1 MKPEKALEL
10 VNRYGVLT
18 KVIKDAK
25 REIGENLS
33 NCKGISGNRLVADPF
48 RHVEVDAKNR
58 EIDLH
63 LVQWYTPYR
72 DGWGSVEWEEIDA
85 DGQGQECPHC
95 YAAHL
100 AVQKRKEAKK
110 QLGSVKRSMT
120 RSIA

>member
-10 VNRYGVLT
+10 VTRYAALT
-18 KVIKDAK
+18 KAIKDAK
-25 REIGENLS
+25 REIGESLS
-33 NCKGISGNRLVADPF
+33 NCKGVSGNRLVADPF

-63 LVQWYTPYR
+63 LVQWYTPER
-72 DGWGSVEWEEIDA
+72 GEWGSVEWAEIGAED
-85 DGQGQECPHC
+85 QGQECPHC

-110 QLGSVKRSMT
+110 QLAIVKRSMS
-120 RSIA
+120 RSAA